1 MYTKK
6 FDEWNKVKKNL
17 QTSVNGPVIFKERDV
32 WWCSLGVNIG
42 DEEDGKNQL
51 FERPVLVLKK
61 FNSKFALV
69 LPMSTKMKA
78 NPYYFLLENESVLLS
93 QIRPV
98 SVLRFNRF
106 IKRLSTYEAFEITW
120 RFIDLLLLR

>member
-1 MYTKK
+1 MHTKK

-17 QTSVNGPVIFKERDV
+17 QTSSSKTILFKERDV

-42 DEEDGKNQL
+42 DEEDGKNTL

-61 FNSKFALV
+61 FNSQFALV
-69 LPMSTKMKA
+69 LPMSTKMKN

-98 SVLRFNRF
+98 SVLRFSRF
-106 IKRLSTYEAFEITW
+106 IKRLSTYESFEIMW
-120 RFIDLLLLR
+120 RFVDLLLF